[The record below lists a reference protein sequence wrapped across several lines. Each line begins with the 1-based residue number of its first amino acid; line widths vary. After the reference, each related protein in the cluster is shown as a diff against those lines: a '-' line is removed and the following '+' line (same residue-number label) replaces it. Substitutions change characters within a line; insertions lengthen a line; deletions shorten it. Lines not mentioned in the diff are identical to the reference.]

1 MYQLQKSQI
10 ILILVII
17 LSELFSLEKNI
28 HEKKKENKEVECF

>member
-1 MYQLQKSQI
+1 MYRLQKSQI

-28 HEKKKENKEVECF
+28 HGKKKENKEVECF